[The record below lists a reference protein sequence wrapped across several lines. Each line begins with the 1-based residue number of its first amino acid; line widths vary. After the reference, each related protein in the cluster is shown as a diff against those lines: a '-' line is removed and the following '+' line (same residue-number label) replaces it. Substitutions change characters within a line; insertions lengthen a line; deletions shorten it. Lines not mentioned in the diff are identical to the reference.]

1 MAKVVIVTDS
11 TATIPEDLAAMLDI
25 RVVPV
30 LLVFG
35 SQSLRDGVDVTPSEV
50 YRRLR
55 AGSDIPTSAAPSVG
69 DFLRIYAGAGQDASA
84 ILSVHMPPSLSATH
98 GVAGTASR
106 LVEGVPI
113 RVLDSGS
120 AAMGQGFVVIEAARA
135 AAAGASLEEVVKRAE
150 EVAARVSILFTL
162 DTYEY
167 LHRGGRIGGAA
178 ALMGT
183 VLQIK
188 PVLHLPDGRIE
199 VLAKPRTK
207 RRAIQRILKQIE
219 AEAGDRPLHAA
230 VFHAD
235 VPQEAE
241 DLRNTVMRRFHCEE
255 LYVTEFT
262 PVMGAHTGPG
272 LVGVAFY
279 ADDEPGA
286 VSEDHG

>member
-11 TATIPEDLAAMLDI
+11 TATIPEDLAATLDI
-25 RVVPV
+25 RVVPI

-84 ILSVHMPPSLSATH
+84 IVSIHMPPSLSVTH
-98 GVAGTASR
+98 SVAGTASR

-135 AAAGASLEEVVKRAE
+135 AAAGASLEEVVERAE

-183 VLQIK
+183 LLQIK

-199 VLAKPRTK
+199 VLARPRTK

-219 AEAGDRPLHAA
+219 EEAGDRPLHAA

-241 DLRNTVMRRFHCEE
+241 DLRNTVMQRFRCEE